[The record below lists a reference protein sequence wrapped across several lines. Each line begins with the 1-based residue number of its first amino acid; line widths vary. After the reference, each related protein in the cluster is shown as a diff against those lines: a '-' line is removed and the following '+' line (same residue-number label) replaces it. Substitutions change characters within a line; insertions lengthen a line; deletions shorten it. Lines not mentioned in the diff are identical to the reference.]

1 MLRVVERCPLC
12 SSPAAEGAVIHRVQ
26 QVFWSV
32 DAVRCPVCAC
42 CYKRER
48 LDDPW
53 LARLYGSGYEHF
65 LVGGDVAS
73 ASREHSDR
81 VRRMGQRTGRHLDY
95 GCGSGSF
102 VLAALRAGWDSI
114 GCDPHLP
121 TASTDEA
128 LRGRLHRAGAEH
140 LGGFGPF
147 DQITMWATVEHM
159 PELLPTFRSLSSSL
173 APGGRLLFN
182 CPNADSL
189 IARKH
194 FGSWKLALLAEHL
207 VFLTPASIRWLAG
220 ELGLEIAGVRYCG
233 SPYPLALASPGA
245 EGQGL
250 PPGFVPAVD
259 CSLRLEGAVAER
271 SDSGP
276 RSLVRAAVGRCVR
289 NQAVARVLRA
299 LVHATRIGDHLEV
312 VLQKR

>member
-1 MLRVVERCPLC
+1 MLRVVDRCPLC
-12 SSPAAEGAVIHRVQ
+12 SSAATEGKVVHRVQ

-32 DAVRCPVCAC
+32 EIMQCPECSC

-48 LDDPW
+48 LDDSW
-53 LARLYGSGYEHF
+53 LARLYGAGYEHF
-65 LVGGDVAS
+65 LVGGDVAG

-81 VRRMGQRTGRHLDY
+81 VRRMGRRIGRHLDY

-102 VLAALRAGWDSI
+102 VLAALHAGWESI

-121 TASTDEA
+121 TASTEA
-128 LRGRLHRAGAEH
+128 ALSGRLHRADAEH
-140 LGGFGPF
+140 LGTLGPF
-147 DQITMWATVEHM
+147 DLITMWATVEHM
-159 PELLPTFRSLSSSL
+159 PELLPTFRSLSEAL
-173 APGGRLLFN
+173 GPGGRLLFN
-182 CPNADSL
+182 CPNAESV
-189 IARKH
+189 IARKR

-220 ELGLEIAGVRYCG
+220 RLGLEIAGIRYCG
-233 SPYPLALASPGA
+233 SPFPLALAPPGA

-259 CSLRLEGAVAER
+259 FSARLEGVTGGT
-271 SDSGP
+271 DKP
-276 RSLVRAAVGRCVR
+276 RLTSLVRAAVGRCGR
-289 NQAVARVLRA
+289 IPAVARVLRG

-312 VLQKR
+312 VLRKR